1 MTNAALR
8 GKPDAGNPAATPRR
22 GSLLYNG
29 RREFIKVGAFAALA
43 AAGGC
48 ATQKCGVV
56 CAGGAAK
63 RKVGFKLGMAGYTFK
78 EFKTDEMLDALERLD
93 IHYLCVKNFH
103 LPFTATDADIA
114 EFKAKCAAKGVTPYG
129 LGPVNTKTIDDVKRM
144 FDFAKRLGVNV
155 VVGVP
160 YRRGATGKWS
170 DQEQDRDMCEK
181 ISPLCDEYDIR
192 FAIHNHGPDAPKCFP
207 TGAASCEFV
216 KDLSPRMGM
225 CLDIG
230 HDLRGGGDPA
240 TTIRKYHDRLFD
252 FHLKDII
259 PNTDGIKAT
268 AMPLGRGVLDLPGI
282 VEALC
287 DVGYTGS
294 CSIEYEKNFTD
305 NYAELAE
312 CAGYFRALMKSAER
326 RRA

>member
-1 MTNAALR
+1 MKNR
-8 GKPDAGNPAATPRR
+8 RDFIRAGA
-22 GSLLYNG
+22 
-29 RREFIKVGAFAALA
+29 GAFAALA
-43 AAGGC
+43 ATGC
-48 ATQKCGVV
+48 ATGSKCGGAPV
-56 CAGGAAK
+56 CGCADKGKTG
-63 RKVGFKLGMAGYTFK
+63 KVSFKLGMAGYTFK
-78 EFKTDEMLDALERLD
+78 ELKVDAMLDALERLD

-103 LPFTATDADIA
+103 LPFAATDAEMA
-114 EFKAKCAAKGVTPYG
+114 AFKERCAAKGVTPYG
-129 LGPVNTKTIDDVKRM
+129 LGPVSAKTIDDVKEA
-144 FDFAKRLGVNV
+144 FDFAKRLGVDI

-160 YRRGATGKWS
+160 YKRGVTGAWK
-170 DQEQDRDMCEK
+170 DQEQNREMCEK

-240 TTIRKYHDRLFD
+240 TTIRKYHARLFD

-259 PNTDGIKAT
+259 PNMNGIKAT
-268 AMPLGRGVLDLPGI
+268 AMQLGRGVLDLPSI
-282 VEALC
+282 VKALC
-287 DVGYTGS
+287 DVGYAGS
-294 CSIEYEKNFTD
+294 CSIEYEKNFKD

-312 CAGYFRALMKSAER
+312 CAGYFRALVKCAER
-326 RRA
+326 WA